1 MFFRIDRQGQPVK
14 RSYLGC
20 QQTYEDIKIKKLEGK
35 AINPFAVERTADYAK
50 EMVKKTT
57 LAEKQRN
64 AIKPLGHVRAS
75 QGAR

>member
-1 MFFRIDRQGQPVK
+1 MFFRIDRRGQPVK

-35 AINPFAVERTADYAK
+35 AINPFAVERTADAK
-50 EMVKKTT
+50 EMAKKTT

-64 AIKPLGHVRAS
+64 AVKPLGHVRAS